1 VTRSAADTTR
11 GTLYDADSDPV
22 LGTPRLVAIDATTG
36 AELASAPLPYAPE
49 QILPLPARGVV
60 LTFQWNGLASVEEVA
75 GWDSTTLARVFD
87 FAAYGIESFFGAADV
102 GDGRVV
108 LAGLEP
114 AGFEFTLALLDVGA
128 SLPTAPSPAAA
139 LASPPSITIASSGL
153 APLAVGRASGANPLV
168 GIVADA
174 HLAAVALD
182 DGNVAVADLDAPTPA
197 FVLTVET
204 WSPAAIESI
213 AAAAADG
220 PLGPRTG
227 VAVATKPGD
236 DLSIGFDLAS
246 GSLLWSVP
254 GNAPGVASVDGPLA
268 FVANSGDNDVSVV
281 NLATGARVARVNL
294 DVRPGAPG
302 FAGAAAFVP
311 SGGVDGDVLFP
322 STAFPGLMRFPTGT
336 GEPVSVSRTPDNA
349 FLSAALETR
358 SAWSA
363 AGGSSPFVEGWLD
376 GSWDAPV
383 LVGLPAGATPRITAA
398 SGHLLA
404 VGHDAGLSLIDGAA
418 PPVTADVAAVPGAAA
433 PVFLALGFTPTG
445 DVWTLVERD
454 ADVQA
459 QLWAPTAIL
468 AGGLPTATWTVPG
481 TPLGAAL
488 LEDGLWVFHLDAG
501 FAPVATLLE
510 EESLLKIGT
519 VTPSDRLTGVHAV
532 SPNGRLLVL
541 RELGGALG
549 FVLRFFRADPDAG
562 FPEVG
567 SLVFT
572 ERIEGFTFD
581 ATGERLFVLT
591 QAPDRVVTVD

>member
-1 VTRSAADTTR
+1 
-11 GTLYDADSDPV
+11 
-22 LGTPRLVAIDATTG
+22 
-36 AELASAPLPYAPE
+36 
-49 QILPLPARGVV
+49 
-60 LTFQWNGLASVEEVA
+60 
-75 GWDSTTLARVFD
+75 
-87 FAAYGIESFFGAADV
+87 
-102 GDGRVV
+102 
-108 LAGLEP
+108 
-114 AGFEFTLALLDVGA
+114 
-128 SLPTAPSPAAA
+128 
-139 LASPPSITIASSGL
+139 
-153 APLAVGRASGANPLV
+153 
-168 GIVADA
+168 
-174 HLAAVALD
+174 
-182 DGNVAVADLDAPTPA
+182 
-197 FVLTVET
+197 
-204 WSPAAIESI
+204 
-213 AAAAADG
+213 
-220 PLGPRTG
+220 
-227 VAVATKPGD
+227 
-236 DLSIGFDLAS
+236 
-246 GSLLWSVP
+246 
-254 GNAPGVASVDGPLA
+254 
-268 FVANSGDNDVSVV
+268 
-281 NLATGARVARVNL
+281 
-294 DVRPGAPG
+294 
-302 FAGAAAFVP
+302 
-311 SGGVDGDVLFP
+311 
-322 STAFPGLMRFPTGT
+322 
-336 GEPVSVSRTPDNA
+336 
-349 FLSAALETR
+349 
-358 SAWSA
+358 
-363 AGGSSPFVEGWLD
+363 
-376 GSWDAPV
+376 
-383 LVGLPAGATPRITAA
+383 VGLPAGATPRITAA